1 MVAERGRCRSLDVV
15 TDKASSPLNQTNL
28 ELHAAQR
35 NPSEETNKE
44 RIEPWSPSNVD
55 QIIEVVNKQKSPV
68 LYYSLA
74 AGRLYAWLLQPHKG
88 SVLFLIKVFT
98 DRSTV

>member
-1 MVAERGRCRSLDVV
+1 MQSILR
-15 TDKASSPLNQTNL
+15 
-28 ELHAAQR
+28 R
-35 NPSEETNKE
+35 NPEENKE

-55 QIIEVVNKQKSPV
+55 QIMEVVNKQKAPV

-88 SVLFLIKVFT
+88 TFC
-98 DRSTV
+98 